1 LRGEFLRDFDFVV
14 PHKAH
19 AVLQY
24 GRQLS
29 ALVIGDISG
38 LKGESVRVG
47 DAQGVLVSVE
57 CGKGGT

>member
-1 LRGEFLRDFDFVV
+1 V
-14 PHKAH
+14 
-19 AVLQY
+19 QY

-47 DAQGVLVSVE
+47 DAQGILVSVE

>member
-1 LRGEFLRDFDFVV
+1 MRGEFLRDTE
-14 PHKAH
+14 KAFAH
-19 AVLQY
+19 RAYSVQY

-47 DAQGVLVSVE
+47 DAQGILVSVE